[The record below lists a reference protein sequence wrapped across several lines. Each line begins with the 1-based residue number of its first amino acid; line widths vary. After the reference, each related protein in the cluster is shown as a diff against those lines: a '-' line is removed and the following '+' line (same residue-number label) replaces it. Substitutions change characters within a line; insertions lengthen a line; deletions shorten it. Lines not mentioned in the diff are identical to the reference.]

1 MGGNLRGRVGQT
13 AERGDGILQ
22 SRTRRQR
29 TVAVVRTFPEGVI
42 LLVHIAGEVEDS
54 GGKFLCGNGL
64 TVDGFDWC
72 RCLGIPVEAVR
83 VSEDHNGFIA
93 LFGPEGDRIVIHHF
107 LTGDQIRLVFA
118 NVKLGARR
126 NIRTEVAHVFG
137 DYKFIDFAVCI

>member
-1 MGGNLRGRVGQT
+1 MCGRVGEFTQG
-13 AERGDGILQ
+13 GDGVLQ

-54 GGKFLCGNGL
+54 GGKFLCGDRL

-72 RCLGIPVEAVR
+72 RCLGIPVKAVR

-93 LFGPEGDRIVIHHF
+93 LFGPEGDRIVIHYF
-107 LTGDQIRLVFA
+107 LTRDQICLVLA

-126 NIRTEVAHVFG
+126 NIRTEVAHAVRN
-137 DYKFIDFAVCI
+137 IQRVDFAVCI